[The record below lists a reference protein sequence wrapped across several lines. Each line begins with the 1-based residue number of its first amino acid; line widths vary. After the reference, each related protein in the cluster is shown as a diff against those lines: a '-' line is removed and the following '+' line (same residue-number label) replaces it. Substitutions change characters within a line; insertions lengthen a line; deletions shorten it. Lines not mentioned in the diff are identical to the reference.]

1 MDVDEFAPRI
11 AFFFACHS
19 DLFEEVAKF
28 RAARRLY
35 AKIMRDRFGARNAR
49 SQMLRFH
56 TQTGGV
62 TLTAQQADNN
72 IVRVALQ
79 SLAAVLGGTQSL
91 HSNSKDEALALP
103 TEESARTALR
113 TQQIIAYESGA
124 ASTIDPLA
132 GSFYV
137 EKLTD
142 ELEAEAITYI
152 DKIDRLGGMVAAIE
166 QGYVQ
171 REIEQAA
178 YEYGQSIERNERIIV
193 GVNQFQADEEPDY
206 EHFVVSEAAATKQI
220 ERLER
225 VRRNRDSSAVH
236 RTLAALEEAAR
247 GSANLMPPILAA
259 VRAYASIGEICASL
273 QRVFGD
279 GSEYCETSLTL

>member
-1 MDVDEFAPRI
+1 
-11 AFFFACHS
+11 
-19 DLFEEVAKF
+19 LFEEVAKF

-35 AKIMRDRFGARNAR
+35 ATIMRDRFGALDVR

-62 TLTAQQADNN
+62 TLTAQQVDNN

-91 HSNSKDEALALP
+91 HCNSKDEALALP
-103 TEESARTALR
+103 TEESVRTALR
-113 TQQIIAYESGA
+113 TQQIIAYESGVA
-124 ASTIDPLA
+124 NTIDPLA

-137 EKLTD
+137 ETLTD
-142 ELEAEAITYI
+142 ELEAEAMSYI
-152 DKIDRLGGMVAAIE
+152 ERIDRLGGMVAAIE

-193 GVNQFQADEEPDY
+193 GMNQFRVDEEPEY
-206 EHFVVSEAAATKQI
+206 KPFVVPEKGATEQI
-220 ERLER
+220 VRLNR
-225 VRRNRDSSAVH
+225 VRRERDTSAVA
-236 RTLAALEEAAR
+236 RTLNAIDAGAR
-247 GSANLMPPILAA
+247 GSANLMPLILDA
-259 VRAYASIGEICASL
+259 VRAYASIGEICATL
-273 QRVFGD
+273 QRVFGT
-279 GSEYCETSLTL
+279 C